1 MITRRNLPL
10 PQLSLAALV
19 TAALPAGALAQEPAP
34 RADSSL
40 QLEEVIVTV
49 QRRVESLQEAPV
61 SVFAFSA
68 EDIEKQ
74 GISGIEDI
82 QSSIPNFQLAPF
94 VTNASS
100 LNLFIR
106 GIGVLDSQV
115 TIDSPVAVYLDG
127 VYIARNTGLAME
139 VSDLQRIEVLR
150 GPQGTLYGRN
160 AVGGALIMETRR
172 PSTERL
178 EFKQKFT
185 VGDRDLASF
194 TMLNLPLTDKL
205 AVKATG
211 LFKDQD
217 GFIENPTGKQDWGD
231 MGSDAGRLDLAWQV
245 SDSIS
250 FDYGYDFANLE
261 FYNSTYQSVVPPE
274 LTTPP
279 ATPLDPFFIQA
290 VEAGPGYTGKRLDK
304 LRSKDPNQKSWSDI
318 TGHTAVLTWS
328 TDSSEL
334 KYIFGHREMDNAS
347 YVDLGGGA
355 QFSLA
360 TIAFTAPDGEEFP
373 LGRFSVDQEQ
383 TSHELQFNLDLLDDR
398 ARLLWGAVYFEE
410 DVSESESPWRHQFDG
425 TVIDPASGL
434 NGATVATYIDRQSTS
449 STEGWASYLRLDY
462 RPQMFDERLNLSAG
476 VRYSEDKRRASSSRY
491 SRTGIYLGSIKIID
505 ALEGW
510 EGSGKRKDD
519 NTSIEVIATYQF
531 NDDINLYAKYSEAY
545 VAGGFNVR
553 DPDADGSTS
562 DFGVGFADGFEPEN
576 VGTYEI
582 GVKSELFGSRARL
595 NANVFF
601 TDYEDRVTSFV
612 IPGTAIGDTKYINA
626 GEVSLDGLEID
637 AIFLATQDLR
647 FNLSYAYLNGKMEE
661 VRNPL
666 TGEDVTDRYQL
677 PSAPE
682 HSYNLGMNLTIASGG
697 WGEADLY
704 LSYSYMDDRNG
715 VADVE
720 TPPNDSS
727 WPSYDLVNARLSWTG
742 FNMLHGE
749 VAAALWVKNALD
761 EEYVVN
767 ATSEYPHSARGV
779 MWGQARSFGVD
790 LSYTY

>member
-1 MITRRNLPL
+1 MRTRNRLPL
-10 PQLSLAALV
+10 QQLSLATLV
-19 TAALPAGALAQEPAP
+19 SATVPICAIAQDEVSQV
-34 RADSSL
+34 RSSP

-49 QRRVESLQEAPV
+49 QRRVESLQDTPL

-74 GISGIEDI
+74 GITGIDDI
-82 QSSIPNFQLAPF
+82 QSSVPNFQVAPF
-94 VTNASS
+94 VTNAST
-100 LNLFIR
+100 LNLFVR

-115 TIDSPVAVYLDG
+115 TIDSPVAVYMDG
-127 VYIARNTGLAME
+127 VYIARNTGLALE
-139 VSDLQRIEVLR
+139 VADLQRIEVLR

-172 PSTERL
+172 PSTESI

-185 VGDRDLASF
+185 VGDRELSSLS
-194 TMLNLPLTDKL
+194 MLNLPVTDDL
-205 AVKATG
+205 AVKFTG

-217 GFIENPTGKQDWGD
+217 GFIKNPAGEEDWGD
-231 MGSDAGRLDLAWQV
+231 MDSEGGRFDLAWQI
-245 SDSIS
+245 SDAFS
-250 FDYGYDFANLE
+250 FDYGYDFANLD
-261 FYNSTYQSVVPPE
+261 FYNSTYQSVTPPE
-274 LTTPP
+274 LTDPP

-290 VEAGPGYTGKRLDK
+290 VENGPGYTGKRIDN
-304 LRSKDPNQKSWSDI
+304 LRSFNPNQSSWSDI
-318 TGHTAVLTWS
+318 SGHTAVLTWS

-355 QFSLA
+355 EFSLTTA
-360 TIAFTAPDGEEFP
+360 AYTAPDGEEFP
-373 LGRFSVDQEQ
+373 LERFVVEQEQ
-383 TSHELQFNLDLLDDR
+383 TSHELQFNFDFLDER

-425 TVIDPASGL
+425 RVIDPGSGL
-434 NGATVATYIDRQSTS
+434 DGAVVATFVDRESSS

-462 RPQMFDERLNLSAG
+462 TPQILDQRLHLSAG
-476 VRYSEDKRRASSSRY
+476 VRYSEDERQSEAFRY
-491 SRTGIYLGSIKIID
+491 SRQAVYLGPVKIID
-505 ALEGW
+505 SITGW
-510 EGSGKRKDD
+510 EGSGDRKDD
-519 NTSIEVIATYQF
+519 NTSYEWIVAYEFT
-531 NDDINLYAKYSEAY
+531 DSINAYVKYSEAY

-562 DFGVGFADGFEPEN
+562 DFGVGFAEGFSPET

-582 GVKSELFGSRARL
+582 GLKSELFDSRARL
-595 NANVFF
+595 NMDIFF
-601 TDYEDRVTSFV
+601 SDYEDRVTSFV

-626 GEVSLDGLEID
+626 GEVSLDGFELD
-637 AIFLATQDLR
+637 AIFLATQNLR
-647 FNLSYAYLNGKMEE
+647 FNFSYAYLDGQMEE

-682 HSYNLGMNLTIASGG
+682 HSYNLGMDWTIATGT
-697 WGEADLY
+697 WGEASLY

-720 TPPNDSS
+720 TAPNDSS
-727 WPSYDLVNARLSWTG
+727 WPSYDLVNARLSWSG
-742 FNMLHGE
+742 FRMFNGDIG
-749 VAAALWVKNALD
+749 AAVWIKNALD

-767 ATSEYPHSARGV
+767 ATSEYPHSSRGV
-779 MWGQARSFGVD
+779 IWGQAQSFGVD